1 MIGLDMKPMI
11 VITVG
16 GVLGMGPVIIA
27 KNTHD
32 KESIKS

>member
-1 MIGLDMKPMI
+1 MIGLDMKPI
-11 VITVG
+11 IKITVSDI
-16 GVLGMGPVIIA
+16 LGIGPVIIA